1 MDEQQTTG
9 QGPVEPT
16 PGAPVGATHGVP
28 AAAVASRWPAQRG
41 LAFGVVGAAV
51 VAGMVVGGVIGA
63 RTSTDAADETSTTGT
78 TQAQGAAWDPYGQWT
93 PPSSEGW
100 DTLPSLPGSGSDGS
114 GSNGSGSDGS
124 GATSS
129 QAAAVAASAA
139 QQTGVVTITSTLGY
153 ENAESAG
160 TGMILTSDGLVLTNN
175 HVIDGATA
183 ITVTDEST
191 GQSYDA
197 TVVGTSATSDVAL
210 LQLTGASGLSTVTLD
225 DDGGVSSGDAVT
237 AVGNAE
243 GTGNLVAAAG
253 AVTATEQTMTTSS
266 SGYEEGETLS
276 GLIEFSAAVVSG
288 DSGGPLVDAEG
299 EVVGITTAAS
309 VGGTSTVAYA
319 IDIADA
325 MAVVQQIESGV
336 STDTVQVGLPA
347 FLGVAFSASSGTG
360 TGATIAG
367 VLDGTPAAS
376 AGLVAGDTITAVDGV
391 AVSSA
396 DDLSAALDAHAP
408 GDSVA
413 LTWVTATGAAR
424 SASVTLIAGPAA

>member
-9 QGPVEPT
+9 QGPVEPV
-16 PGAPVGATHGVP
+16 PGAPAGGDASAV
-28 AAAVASRWPAQRG
+28 AVASRWPAQRG

-63 RTSTDAADETSTTGT
+63 RTSTDAAADSATTGS
-78 TQAQGAAWDPYGQWT
+78 TQAQGAAFSPYGQWT
-93 PPSSEGW
+93 PPSSNGW
-100 DTLPSLPGSGSDGS
+100 DTLPTLPGYGSDGSSGSDGS
-114 GSNGSGSDGS
+114 GS
-124 GATSS
+124 TST
-129 QAAAVAASAA
+129 QTPAVAATAA

-153 ENAESAG
+153 EGGESAG
-160 TGMILTSDGLVLTNN
+160 TGMILSSDGLVLTNN
-175 HVIDGATA
+175 HVIEGATA

-191 GQSYDA
+191 GRQYEA

-243 GTGNLVAAAG
+243 GTGNLVAADG
-253 AVTATEQTMTTSS
+253 TVTATDQTMSTSS
-266 SGYEEGETLS
+266 SGYEQGETLS
-276 GLIEFSAAVVSG
+276 GLIEFSAAVVAG
-288 DSGGPLVDAEG
+288 DSGGPVVDAEG

-325 MAVVQQIESGV
+325 MAVVHQIESGTG
-336 STDTVQVGLPA
+336 TDTVQIGLPA
-347 FLGVAFSASSGTG
+347 FLGVAFATSSSAG

-376 AGLVAGDTITAVDGV
+376 AGLVAGDTITAVGGV
-391 AVSSA
+391 AVASA

-408 GDSVA
+408 GDSVT
-413 LTWVTATGAAR
+413 LTWATAAGAAG
-424 SASVTLIAGPAA
+424 SATVTLIAGPAA